1 MGFVQTELFVFNC
14 NLIQG
19 KINANS
25 KVTARSEQQPSSEES
40 KKHRRKNVFNRDND
54 LPS

>member
-1 MGFVQTELFVFNC
+1 MFNC

-25 KVTARSEQQPSSEES
+25 KVMALSEQQPSSEES
-40 KKHRRKNVFNRDND
+40 KKHHRRSVFYRDND

>member
-1 MGFVQTELFVFNC
+1 MFNC

-25 KVTARSEQQPSSEES
+25 KVMARSEQQPSSEES
-40 KKHRRKNVFNRDND
+40 KKHRRQNFFYRDND
-54 LPS
+54 PSS